1 MAVQHFRELIVWQKA
16 MDLVVLVYKIS
27 ASFPR
32 EEMYGLC
39 AQLRKAVVSIPS
51 NIAEGQGRESEKD
64 FLHFLSIARGS
75 LQETQTQILI
85 SGRLGYLD
93 DEQMN
98 GVCNLVAE
106 IGRLINGLCNSL
118 KPKNHQATKITY

>member
-32 EEMYGLC
+32 QEMYGLS
-39 AQLRKAVVSIPS
+39 AQLRKAAVSIPS
-51 NIAEGQGRESEKD
+51 NIAEGQGRETERD

-85 SGRLGYLD
+85 GGRLGYLG
-93 DEQMN
+93 DEQLISAS
-98 GVCNLVAE
+98 NLVAE
-106 IGRLINGLCNSL
+106 VGRLINGLCNSL
-118 KPKNHQATKITY
+118 AQRN